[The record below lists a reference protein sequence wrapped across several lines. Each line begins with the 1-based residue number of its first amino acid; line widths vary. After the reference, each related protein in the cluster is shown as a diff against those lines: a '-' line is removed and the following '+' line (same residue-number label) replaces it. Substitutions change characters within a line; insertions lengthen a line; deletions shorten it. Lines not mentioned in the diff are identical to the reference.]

1 MLTPTF
7 SKIKRP
13 CWICASSPVLCPSL
27 GPSRGL
33 SSNSFGL
40 GRRHHHC
47 HQQVLSTFLLFRLA
61 PGMMKRSTFS
71 PGFADFCRLCHDAVS
86 FYFFST
92 VSCPFQPE
100 VPSNLQLLCPI
111 LSISTC
117 HSCYTSACTAFSACT
132 FTAMPLASTNLT
144 LFCLISKVLHKATFT
159 SGSFTQTLFYTKH
172 FLPKP
177 TFRPTNFYTNPLLNK
192 LAFPQT
198 TFHTNQLLHKPCF
211 GPVGQRPESRQ
222 NAKGCWAI
230 NMTKICKNNV

>member
-1 MLTPTF
+1 MLDLCIIACPLPIPRAIAG
-7 SKIKRP
+7 SQLQLIRP
-13 CWICASSPVLCPSL
+13 RAKASP
-27 GPSRGL
+27 L
-33 SSNSFGL
+33 SSAGSQHVSL
-40 GRRHHHC
+40 VSARPWDDEKIH
-47 HQQVLSTFLLFRLA
+47 
-61 PGMMKRSTFS
+61 FS

-86 FYFFST
+86 FYFFSM

-222 NAKGCWAI
+222 NAKGC
-230 NMTKICKNNV
+230 